1 MGKAEELEKMDLL
14 QKADP
19 YVNVK
24 YGSQLSK
31 SKKKKN
37 TLTPEWNHKVDLTL
51 EGESVEEIQIEVMD
65 WELLGKDEPMGKVSL
80 SVEDAVTKS
89 SEGGFWLNLEGCKSG
104 KVMVSSEFS
113 GTKTLRTVTKRITE
127 SPSRKESNKTE
138 TIVGS
143 TSVSSEHQSKTDQA
157 ENLEGGEPVPIG
169 KGNQGDNIQSE
180 SKKKPSKKETPVSW
194 KDDDDGTE
202 GLNSSLLNDDKKETV
217 KPDKSEEYTTRA
229 SNTQKEREEESLNWR
244 DGKDGVIGLK
254 TVLLDD
260 KSGTKENVSS
270 SSIIEVATST
280 VAKVIEDAQKKVAE
294 DTPKKTSMEDD
305 TNSDPKGNKEIIAET
320 DKKAGKEKQLDW
332 KDDEDG
338 AEGLK
343 SKLLEDK
350 RDAVVD
356 VMTVAKETVTKVI
369 EDAKQKVAEKSA
381 DKTTTIEDGGDKDK
395 KDVAT
400 ENSEEIGGKS
410 DPSNLEKDAKPE
422 DANEIQD
429 STVAKGDE
437 AIPNTSAGDNA
448 DETSSKEAALNWRDD
463 KGGVKGLKATLLEEK
478 AEEEGAAGNEALI
491 SAAKETVTKVIED
504 AKQKVSGGESSQT
517 VSTEG
522 KIETDIKV
530 KGEEGT
536 RSTNKK
542 EKPEQTLNWR
552 DDKDGAKGLKTML
565 EDSNKSAQGE
575 AEIDMMT
582 TFVGTLK
589 IKIHEAKDL
598 EKKDLV
604 QKADPYVVVRF
615 GSQESKSDKVKNSL
629 TPVWNY
635 ETTIDLQRASPR
647 MIEIQLMDWER
658 IGKDEPMGK
667 VLLPVGEA
675 VKKSDSFWMDL
686 QDCKSGKILIST
698 EFSGSDAKAVIGG
711 GVEELRNML
720 KSDKSTR

>member
-89 SEGGFWLNLEGCKSG
+89 SEGGFWLNLEDCKSG

-113 GTKTLRTVTKRITE
+113 GTKTLRTVAKRITE

-244 DGKDGVIGLK
+244 DDKDGVIGLK

-270 SSIIEVATST
+270 SSVIEVVTST

-294 DTPKKTSMEDD
+294 DTQKKTSMEDD
-305 TNSDPKGNKEIIAET
+305 TKSDPKGNTEIIAET
-320 DKKAGKEKQLDW
+320 DKKPSKEKQIDW
-332 KDDEDG
+332 KDDKDG

-343 SKLLEDK
+343 SKLQEEKLEDK
-350 RDAVVD
+350 RAVD
-356 VMTVAKETVTKVI
+356 VMTVAKEAVTKVI

-381 DKTTTIEDGGDKDK
+381 DKPTTIDDGDKDK
-395 KDVAT
+395 KNNAT
-400 ENSEEIGGKS
+400 EK
-410 DPSNLEKDAKPE
+410 
-422 DANEIQD
+422 
-429 STVAKGDE
+429 DE
-437 AIPNTSAGDNA
+437 ASVESIPD
-448 DETSSKEAALNWRDD
+448 
-463 KGGVKGLKATLLEEK
+463 
-478 AEEEGAAGNEALI
+478 
-491 SAAKETVTKVIED
+491 
-504 AKQKVSGGESSQT
+504 
-517 VSTEG
+517 
-522 KIETDIKV
+522 
-530 KGEEGT
+530 
-536 RSTNKK
+536 
-542 EKPEQTLNWR
+542 WR
-552 DDKDGAKGLKTML
+552 DDKDGAQGLK
-565 EDSNKSAQGE
+565 
-575 AEIDMMT
+575 
-582 TFVGTLK
+582 
-589 IKIHEAKDL
+589 AK
-598 EKKDLV
+598 
-604 QKADPYVVVRF
+604 
-615 GSQESKSDKVKNSL
+615 
-629 TPVWNY
+629 
-635 ETTIDLQRASPR
+635 
-647 MIEIQLMDWER
+647 
-658 IGKDEPMGK
+658 
-667 VLLPVGEA
+667 LLD
-675 VKKSDSFWMDL
+675 KKSD
-686 QDCKSGKILIST
+686 
-698 EFSGSDAKAVIGG
+698 
-711 GVEELRNML
+711 EERNEE
-720 KSDKSTR
+720 